1 MKPSDL
7 NSEQREVY
15 DISERWAAAIVTND
29 ADAIGSFMTDDWIMI
44 SERGVSSKEH
54 FLSSVRSGQL
64 THSAM
69 DLAELGTISIFG
81 DTAIFAARVTNTAQ
95 FGGQTF
101 EANEW
106 TSDVF
111 VKQNGEWKCVVTHI
125 TPAIS

>member
-54 FLSSVRSGQL
+54 FLSSVRSGRL